1 MALGYRKHG
10 AMAWRSP
17 IASTLYLLLFFW
29 DWGYWM
35 RMPLGVECS
44 NNGLSCECKREAQKK
59 VGYSNFNK

>member
-1 MALGYRKHG
+1 
-10 AMAWRSP
+10 MAWRSP
-17 IASTLYLLLFFW
+17 LASTLYLLLFFW

-44 NNGLSCECKREAQKK
+44 NNGFSRECKREAQEK